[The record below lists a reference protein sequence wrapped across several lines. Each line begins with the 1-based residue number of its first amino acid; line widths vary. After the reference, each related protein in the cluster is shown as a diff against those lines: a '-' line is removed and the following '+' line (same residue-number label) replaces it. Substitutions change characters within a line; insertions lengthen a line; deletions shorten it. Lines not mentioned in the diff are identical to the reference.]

1 MSDPT
6 LSDIGS
12 KKRLAL
18 LWTIIFLA
26 FLRSWSNSFIEYC
39 LDKNY
44 TEKLETFKKLYSD
57 LCCQALRRYVFSKG
71 AHLAELL
78 TRSIYA
84 RDWLGCSEP
93 RGPRPIVKNIIDEIR
108 NLDEKNSRKFFQVKE
123 NQRLY
128 PVLKKYKKL
137 FTRWN

>member
-6 LSDIGS
+6 LSDIDF

-18 LWTIIFLA
+18 LRTILIFLA

-44 TEKLETFKKLYSD
+44 SEKLETFKKLYSD

-108 NLDEKNSRKFFQVKE
+108 NLDEKNSRKFFQERKRASKTISGFE
-123 NQRLY
+123 
-128 PVLKKYKKL
+128 KI
-137 FTRWN
+137 

>member
-1 MSDPT
+1 MKYQRYLFS
-6 LSDIGS
+6 
-12 KKRLAL
+12 R
-18 LWTIIFLA
+18 IFSA

-44 TEKLETFKKLYSD
+44 SEKLETFKKLYSD

-108 NLDEKNSRKFFQVKE
+108 NLDEKNTRKFFQEKE
-123 NQRLY
+123 SLQNYIR
-128 PVLKKYKKL
+128 
-137 FTRWN
+137 F

>member
-1 MSDPT
+1 M
-6 LSDIGS
+6 
-12 KKRLAL
+12 
-18 LWTIIFLA
+18 
-26 FLRSWSNSFIEYC
+26 
-39 LDKNY
+39 
-44 TEKLETFKKLYSD
+44 
-57 LCCQALRRYVFSKG
+57 CCQALRRYVFSKG

-108 NLDEKNSRKFFQVKE
+108 NLDEKNSRKFFQDKE